1 VKLIFLNL
9 NMETTTI
16 KDELKQ
22 MIEMEDDPEVLQS
35 IKDLLTNL
43 PIDPILRD
51 KLMSRAYK
59 SLEDIKAGRVH
70 TTEEVIRRT
79 NHLVRR

>member
-1 VKLIFLNL
+1 
-9 NMETTTI
+9 METTTI
-16 KDELKQ
+16 KEELKQ
-22 MIEMEDDPEVLQS
+22 MIDLEENPDVLQS
-35 IKDLLTNL
+35 IKDLLSNQ
-43 PIDPILRD
+43 PIDPILRE

-59 SLEDIKAGRVH
+59 SLEDIKAGKVH